1 MEPDFNHPA
10 RQDRL
15 ALIELLDRD
24 GRVVQAVSVRHWPVT
39 LGRALSNDVVLDD
52 PHVAARH
59 ATLNVLENGQ
69 VALTVGDSVNGVTH
83 AGQHHGAGAQVPL
96 PTGTA
101 ALQLGGVRLRLR
113 LAGEVLPAERP
124 LPSLAVT
131 PKNAPLVAGVL
142 FMLLALF
149 NHWVTLDPG
158 AEASAWIPLV
168 VGVPAALVGWS
179 GLWAL
184 ASKLFQH
191 RFDFLGHLRIVL
203 PWLLGI
209 ELLDLVLS
217 SLASSLGWAWLWRLV
232 SPFQVLLGLLLLR
245 AHLVHMLPHA
255 QRAVGLSLT
264 AMAVVGASIQL
275 TAVQRA
281 TDRFSRPA
289 YMSSLPL
296 PLLHRASTG
305 TSQDLIQ
312 ELAPLAQQVAAR
324 AQKARKDEPADGDGI
339 SD

>member
-1 MEPDFNHPA
+1 MEPDFNRLA

-15 ALIELLDRD
+15 ALIELLHRD
-24 GRVVQAVSVRHWPVT
+24 GRVGQAVSVHRWPVT

-52 PHVAARH
+52 PHVAALH
-59 ATLNVLENGQ
+59 ATLSVLANGQ

-83 AGQHHGAGAQVPL
+83 AGQHHRAGSQLLLSAGAG
-96 PTGTA
+96 

-113 LAGEVLPAERP
+113 LAGETLPAEQP
-124 LPSLAVT
+124 LP
-131 PKNAPLVAGVL
+131 PLVAPQNSALLVAGTL

-149 NHWVTLDPG
+149 NHWLTLDPG
-158 AEASAWIPLV
+158 AEASAWTPLV
-168 VGVPAALVGWS
+168 VGVPAALAAWS

-191 RFDFLGHLRIVL
+191 RFDFMGHLRIVL

-217 SLASSLGWAWLWRLV
+217 PLAASFGWAWLWRLV
-232 SPFQVLLGLLLLR
+232 SPLQVLLGLLLLR
-245 AHLVHMLPHA
+245 AHLVHMLPQA

-264 AMAVVGASIQL
+264 AMAVVGAAVHL

-296 PLLHRASTG
+296 PLLHRASSG
-305 TSQDLIQ
+305 TSPDFIQ
-312 ELAPLAQQVAAR
+312 ELAPLAQQLAVR
-324 AQKARKDEPADGDGI
+324 AQKARKDEPADGDGV